1 VARSRRPQ
9 IGRESLA
16 DTVAEATL
24 RLAAQERLR
33 AGDALPP
40 VTGLAD
46 RFQVSRAVVRE
57 ALEKLAAED
66 SLIREGRRW
75 VLTSKPRPSRNGARN
90 QAGPDTLESAP
101 AVAHRSLA
109 DQVADAVLELIL
121 TRRLREGDP
130 LPPSGELAQHFGV
143 SLIVM
148 REALAAL
155 AARGILH
162 RRQGRE
168 SVVALPS
175 HELVSSILRMRA
187 YLSDIEVD
195 DFQAARAT
203 LEAQAAS
210 LAAQH
215 AGGAD
220 HDELLGLV
228 EAMRSARN
236 EDAFNEHDLA
246 FHLAVAR
253 MSGNR
258 AIELLLASLNDIV
271 RLTLD
276 VSYRRIQSRAGR
288 EGIEHAVGNHER
300 VAKAIIAGDAIAAG
314 EAMEAHF
321 SYVAPAGDERRLA
334 RG

>member
-1 VARSRRPQ
+1 VPRARRTH

-16 DTVAEATL
+16 DSVAEAVL
-24 RLAAQERLR
+24 QLALNERLD

-40 VTGLAD
+40 VTGLSET
-46 RFQVSRAVVRE
+46 FQVSRAVVRE
-57 ALEKLAAED
+57 ALEKLAAEGALVRD
-66 SLIREGRRW
+66 GRRW
-75 VLTSKPRPSRNGARN
+75 VLKGKPRRARNGRR
-90 QAGPDTLESAP
+90 QAHDDAAP
-101 AVAHRSLA
+101 TPGISHRSLA
-109 DQVADAVLELIL
+109 DQVATAVLDLIL
-121 TRRLREGDP
+121 TRRLRNGDP
-130 LPPSGELAQHFGV
+130 LPPSSELAQQFGV

-168 SVVALPS
+168 SVVSLPS
-175 HELVSSILRMRA
+175 HELISSILRMRA
-187 YLSDIEVD
+187 YLSEIEVD

-203 LEAQAAS
+203 LEAQAAM
-210 LAAQH
+210 LAAVH
-215 AGGAD
+215 APRD
-220 HDELLGLV
+220 ERTELLDLV
-228 EAMRSARN
+228 ESMRSARS

-246 FHLAVAR
+246 FHLAIAR

-276 VSYRRIQSRAGR
+276 VGYRRVQSRAGR

-300 VAKAIIAGDAIAAG
+300 IAQAILQGDAQDAEAA
-314 EAMEAHF
+314 MQAHF
-321 SYVAPAGDERRLA
+321 SYVAPGREERRLRA
-334 RG
+334 

>member
-1 VARSRRPQ
+1 MARGRRPQ

-33 AGDALPP
+33 VGDALPP
-40 VTGLAD
+40 VTGLAE

-57 ALEKLAAED
+57 ALEKLAAEG
-66 SLIREGRRW
+66 SLTREGRRW
-75 VLTSKPRPSRNGARN
+75 LLLTKPRASRNGSRN
-90 QAGPDTLESAP
+90 GGDPGDAP
-101 AVAHRSLA
+101 AVAHLSLA
-109 DQVADAVLELIL
+109 DQAADAVVELIL
-121 TRRLREGDP
+121 ARRLREGDP
-130 LPPSGELAQHFGV
+130 LPPSGELATQFGV

-187 YLSDIEVD
+187 YLSDIDVD

-203 LEAQAAS
+203 LESQAAQ
-210 LAAQH
+210 LAARH
-215 AGGAD
+215 AGRED
-220 HDELLGLV
+220 HDELVGLL
-228 EAMRSARN
+228 ELMRTAKN
-236 EDAFNEHDLA
+236 EEVFNEHDLA

-258 AIELLLASLNDIV
+258 AIQLLLASLNDIV
-271 RLTLD
+271 RMSLD
-276 VSYRRIQSRAGR
+276 VSYRRVQSRAGTA
-288 EGIEHAVGNHER
+288 GIQHAVGNHER
-300 VAKAIIAGDAIAAG
+300 VAKAIIAGDAVAAG
-314 EAMEAHF
+314 EAMDDHF
-321 SYVAPAGDERRLA
+321 RYVAPLNDERRAL
-334 RG
+334 